1 RRRTSSGDRS
11 AERPAQDAAAEE
23 LGALAPH
30 SWASTPAPAE
40 TSADQDAPGGDA
52 LTRAFE
58 RGVREF
64 HERAAAAEE
73 AERAERVL
81 CLHRAEA
88 AAQRAGA
95 EKRRLDTAH
104 LRRERAIVQQY
115 SRLRS
120 RESRALDLAE
130 ACTRLTQ
137 ADQRAEA
144 AADQVRMA
152 TARRRSERAARRST
166 AAACRSLA
174 QTQGMFEKVSRA
186 TDLRE
191 EKDRALDAAQGAVEF
206 ERCKLSARS
215 IARAML
221 NSHEE
226 QLRRV
231 KAVRESNSHRAQV
244 LLSREREEA
253 DLEQRRRLVAAERE
267 RRLARAAARPQ
278 DALAASGPAF
288 GGSCCVFYSDLT
300 SGSLQDATRKI
311 LHPSKL

>member
-1 RRRTSSGDRS
+1 GPS
-11 AERPAQDAAAEE
+11 A
-23 LGALAPH
+23 
-30 SWASTPAPAE
+30 S
-40 TSADQDAPGGDA
+40 
-52 LTRAFE
+52 
-58 RGVREF
+58 
-64 HERAAAAEE
+64 
-73 AERAERVL
+73 
-81 CLHRAEA
+81 
-88 AAQRAGA
+88 RAGA
-95 EKRRLDTAH
+95 LGSLA
-104 LRRERAIVQQY
+104 AA
-115 SRLRS
+115 RS

-300 SGSLQDATRKI
+300 SGSLQVRAAATPPASQAPWAPRNR
-311 LHPSKL
+311 SSS